1 MFLFLRLF
9 ALFCGFF
16 GQLPFLFAAFWI
28 KKVIH
33 VLHFGAKISRLHAV
47 FAHFEAKI
55 SKLDRAVFAHFWT
68 LMA

>member
-1 MFLFLRLF
+1 MFLFSGLF
-9 ALFCGFF
+9 ILFGGFF

-28 KKVIH
+28 KKKCH

-47 FAHFEAKI
+47 FAP
-55 SKLDRAVFAHFWT
+55 FWT